1 LVVGHTSKCSATLR
15 AGTRAGSWLSGR
27 GTGASSRPITRDAAG
42 MGPAESLRERRQ
54 RLGITQT
61 ELARRV
67 GTSQSAI
74 AAYES
79 GAKSP
84 SAETLDRLDR
94 SLAGLPGQTLADRR
108 DDVIALLARHRATR
122 IRVFGSVARGED
134 TFDSDIDLLVDFDKG
149 CLTLRHGRPDG
160 RPRGV
165 AGPAPCRSGEH
176 WWLVDAGKT
185 HQR

>member
-1 LVVGHTSKCSATLR
+1 
-15 AGTRAGSWLSGR
+15 
-27 GTGASSRPITRDAAG
+27 
-42 MGPAESLRERRQ
+42 MGPAESLRARRQ
-54 RLGITQT
+54 QLGITQT

-94 SLAGLPGQTLADRR
+94 SLAGLPDQTLADRR

-134 TFDSDIDLLVDFDKG
+134 TFDSDI
-149 CLTLRHGRPDG
+149 
-160 RPRGV
+160 
-165 AGPAPCRSGEH
+165 
-176 WWLVDAGKT
+176 
-185 HQR
+185 

>member
-1 LVVGHTSKCSATLR
+1 
-15 AGTRAGSWLSGR
+15 
-27 GTGASSRPITRDAAG
+27 

-54 RLGITQT
+54 QLGITQT

-94 SLAGLPGQTLADRR
+94 SLAELPGQTLADRR

-134 TFDSDIDLLVDFDKG
+134 TFDSDIDLLVDFDKDASLFDMG
-149 CLTLRHGRPDG
+149 GLMEDLEELLAPHRVDLVSTGGLLTRDKHISAEARP
-160 RPRGV
+160 
-165 AGPAPCRSGEH
+165 
-176 WWLVDAGKT
+176 L
-185 HQR
+185 

>member
-1 LVVGHTSKCSATLR
+1 MFRNLTGRHQSRELALR
-15 AGTRAGSWLSGR
+15 PRNWGVIPTY
-27 GTGASSRPITRDAAG
+27 IRDTAG

-54 RLGITQT
+54 QLGITQT

-108 DDVIALLARHRATR
+108 DYVIALLARHRATR

-134 TFDSDIDLLVDFDKG
+134 TFDSDIDLLVDFDKDASLFDMG
-149 CLTLRHGRPDG
+149 GLMEDLEELLAPHRVDLVSTGGLLTRDKHISAEARP
-160 RPRGV
+160 
-165 AGPAPCRSGEH
+165 
-176 WWLVDAGKT
+176 L
-185 HQR
+185 